1 MQEQEGSGCGWWI
14 QASGRRAGGYGGG
27 LRGVEW
33 VWIFSR
39 VCEMPSE
46 GAEQRQGVL

>member
-1 MQEQEGSGCGWWI
+1 MGV
-14 QASGRRAGGYGGG
+14 AGGSRLQGEGREAMG
-27 LRGVEW
+27 EGCVVWRW
-33 VWIFSR
+33 VWIFFR